1 MKRRDIGSLGVLN
14 RKAVEN
20 AYGLEDLD
28 WSRPVRRDRLWSPEH
43 IAPLYYLPSYAKL
56 TADEKRRYNQLFA
69 MGVCEQF
76 VWLEEHLLVNTLR
89 TVLQRDNPPAPLRE
103 ALGHFI
109 EEELKHT
116 QMFWRMLERSEPSWY
131 PTRKFKLYNIS
142 ALQQFVLDLVL
153 MRPRVFLIW
162 IWTAIFFE
170 ERTVDY
176 CRHYLAARKADP
188 DALDPTY
195 VQLHE
200 YHFKD
205 ELRHYQLDQ
214 HLLGWMYDPQPS
226 WKKKLAARMFRS
238 LMRSYVF
245 PHRTSRRVLEIL
257 GSEFPRLQADVIPA
271 LLRELPDIGRSRAFH
286 RMAFSRDAVPKTM
299 ALFAEYPEL
308 DGLWDLFLEITK
320 AEARGDTK
328 TAASQAGESQS
339 AEPQPGGSKPAPES
353 AP

>member
-1 MKRRDIGSLGVLN
+1 MKRRDIGALEVLN

-20 AYGLEDLD
+20 AYALEDLD
-28 WSRPVRRDRLWSPEH
+28 WSKPVDRSRMWSPEH
-43 IAPLYYLPSYAKL
+43 IAPLYYLPSYSRFTAEEKL
-56 TADEKRRYNQLFA
+56 RYNQLFA

-89 TVLQRDNPPAPLRE
+89 NVAQRSEPPPPLRE

-116 QMFWRMLERSEPSWY
+116 QMFWRMLEKSEPGWY
-131 PTRKFKLYNIS
+131 PTRKFRLYNIS
-142 ALQQFVLDLVL
+142 PLQQAALDLVL
-153 MRPRVFLIW
+153 KLPDVFLIW

-176 CRHYLAARKADP
+176 CRHYLEARKRDP
-188 DALDPTY
+188 GAIDPTY
-195 VQLHE
+195 TQLHE

-214 HLLGWMYDPQPS
+214 HLLGWMYDPQPA
-226 WKKKLAARMFRS
+226 WKKKLAGRMFQS

-245 PHRTSRRVLEIL
+245 PHRTSRRVLEVL
-257 GSEFPRLQADVIPA
+257 ADEFPRLRAEVVPA
-271 LLRELPDIGRSRAFH
+271 LLRELPGIGHSRPFH

-308 DGLWDLFLEITK
+308 DGLWKLFPEITK
-320 AEARGDTK
+320 EE
-328 TAASQAGESQS
+328 ASQ
-339 AEPQPGGSKPAPES
+339 
-353 AP
+353 

>member
-1 MKRRDIGSLGVLN
+1 MKRRDIGSLDVLN

-20 AYGLEDLD
+20 AYTLEDLD
-28 WSRPVRRDRLWSPEH
+28 WSRPIDRRKLWSPEV

-56 TADEKRRYNQLFA
+56 TEEEKRRYNQLFA

-89 TVLQRDNPPAPLRE
+89 KVVAKENPPEPLRT

-109 EEELKHT
+109 AEELKHT
-116 QMFWRMLERSEPSWY
+116 QMFWRILERSEPSWY
-131 PTRKFKLYNIS
+131 PTREFRLYNIS
-142 ALQQFVLDLVL
+142 GLQQALLDLVL
-153 MRPRVFLIW
+153 KMPGVFLIW
-162 IWTAIFFE
+162 IWTAVFFE

-176 CRHYLAARKADP
+176 CRHYLAAQKQDA

-200 YHFKD
+200 FHFKD

-214 HLLGWMYDPQPS
+214 HLLGWMYDPKPR
-226 WKKKLAARMFRS
+226 WKKRLAGRMFRS

-245 PHRTSRRVLEIL
+245 PHRTSRRVLDL
-257 GSEFPRLQADVIPA
+257 LAAEFPRLNAEIKPA

-286 RMAFSRDAVPKTM
+286 RMAFSRESVPKTM

-320 AEARGDTK
+320 EEARMGAK
-328 TAASQAGESQS
+328 AG
-339 AEPQPGGSKPAPES
+339 
-353 AP
+353 